1 MIRALYLRWQVRQLR
16 VAIENV
22 CHAIA
27 AAHDDEAAL
36 RADLRRA
43 EAALAIAELDRRY
56 GVPR

>member
-1 MIRALYLRWQVRQLR
+1 LR